1 LLNEND
7 GLNPILPSKARFKR
21 PLFVR
26 VCFRRLSG
34 QQYISGT
41 RFILEDYQEVTL
53 GNIVAK
59 NERMLDIGGGCY
71 RLTGF
76 IAAVG
81 PEASWPYALRR
92 TKATSR
98 PAWDHGQRTPNSP
111 VMHERDHP

>member
-7 GLNPILPSKARFKR
+7 GLNPILPSKALFKR
-21 PLFVR
+21 PLFFR
-26 VCFRRLSG
+26 VSFRRLRG

-81 PEASWPYALRR
+81 PRGIMALRAE
-92 TKATSR
+92 TDKGDVSSCVGSWTENPKLSGYA
-98 PAWDHGQRTPNSP
+98 
-111 VMHERDHP
+111 

>member
-21 PLFVR
+21 PLFIR
-26 VCFRRLSG
+26 FSFRRLSG
-34 QQYISGT
+34 RQQYISGI

-59 NERMLDIGGGCY
+59 NERMLDLGAEFY

-76 IAAVG
+76 IPAVG
-81 PEASWPYALRR
+81 PGGIKALRAV
-92 TKATSR
+92 TDKGDVSSWVGSWTENPKLSGYA
-98 PAWDHGQRTPNSP
+98 
-111 VMHERDHP
+111 